1 MFLNFLSKEYRETLR
16 EANDLKLPEPVVTGV
31 THQTFIQNMIRNG
44 RKR

>member
-1 MFLNFLSKEYRETLR
+1 MFLNFLSKEYREALR
-16 EANDLKLPEPVVTGV
+16 ETNGLKLPEPVVTGV

>member
-1 MFLNFLSKEYRETLR
+1 MFLNFLSKEYREALR
-16 EANDLKLPEPVVTGV
+16 DANGLKLPEPVVTGV